1 VDNDD
6 SAPYALLAG
15 PALVARLQSPEAKA
29 CYEAKARVGHV
40 AAVETVALS
49 VVITVV
55 GGVASLRR
63 CLARLAPQSS
73 SRPIEIIVPCDYTV
87 SGVATLETEFPNVDF
102 ADMGTVR
109 TRCRPESHAATHE
122 LYDRRKAFG
131 LKRARGDV
139 IALLDDTTT
148 PDSDWCDRVVEAHSL
163 PHGVIGGAV
172 EYGGQGAMAWAT
184 YLQDF
189 GRYQRPIPEGP
200 ACYLTDINVS
210 YKRHV
215 LGGIQDSWAER
226 YSEATVHW
234 ALARKGVTLWQCPQI
249 VVRQRREALPFWQ
262 ALVERYC
269 WGRLFGSVRARELS
283 FFARLSYILLSPV
296 LPLVLVLRILIKE
309 IKARRPAGA
318 LLALPHLLS
327 LTWAWCLGEFVGYL
341 TKCEA

>member
-1 VDNDD
+1 VGVTSD
-6 SAPYALLAG
+6 SRAVVEGGAFVALRGEAHDGHDYLTDAARRG
-15 PALVARLQSPEAKA
+15 AALV
-29 CYEAKARVGHV
+29 
-40 AAVETVALS
+40 
-49 VVITVV
+49 VV
-55 GGVASLRR
+55 
-63 CLARLAPQSS
+63 
-73 SRPIEIIVPCDYTV
+73 
-87 SGVATLETEFPNVDF
+87 
-102 ADMGTVR
+102 
-109 TRCRPESHAATHE
+109 
-122 LYDRRKAFG
+122 
-131 LKRARGDV
+131 ARG
-139 IALLDDTTT
+139 
-148 PDSDWCDRVVEAHSL
+148 
-163 PHGVIGGAV
+163 HG
-172 EYGGQGAMAWAT
+172 
-184 YLQDF
+184 
-189 GRYQRPIPEGP
+189 RPIPEGP